1 MRSKKSAPW
10 AAGTAFGSM
19 KDGGISRGYSTTR
32 GSARSRLMA
41 GGMTPVLRRAA
52 AGALLAAWAAAS
64 FHPVTEALAD
74 PPEWMLHP
82 VDGASEP
89 GTQLSYC
96 TSLPTDETAPE
107 DETAR
112 WTPETV
118 FLGIASADATPTA
131 TPLPAP
137 ASGIDVPVDQED
149 AKILARLL
157 WSSPLTNEDD
167 KRLLC
172 WIVFNRVDDERLG
185 VFGATIGSVVIRRE
199 FTFYQKDA
207 FLSDTNLRIAKEE
220 LRRWYLYLIGAVKE
234 RLLPAEYVY
243 TSFNGHKVQFYS
255 EIGGDP
261 FPGGESLRAADEASA
276 NREAGHE

>member
-1 MRSKKSAPW
+1 MRSKKGAPS

-19 KDGGISRGYSTTR
+19 RNGGNLNTYVTTR
-32 GSARSRLMA
+32 GSARSSFMA
-41 GGMTPVLRRAA
+41 GGTTPALLRAA
-52 AGALLAAWAAAS
+52 TGALVVIMGATSL
-64 FHPVTEALAD
+64 FHPFAEALAD
-74 PPEWMLHP
+74 SPAWMLHP

-131 TPLPAP
+131 TPLPSP
-137 ASGIDVPVDQED
+137 ASEIDVPVDQGD
-149 AKILARLL
+149 AEILARLL

-172 WIVFNRVDDERLG
+172 WCVFNRVDDERLG

-199 FTFYQKDA
+199 FTFYDA
-207 FLSDTNLRIAKEE
+207 KAYLSETNLRIAKEE
-220 LRRWYLYLIGAVKE
+220 LRRWQLYLIGAVKE
-234 RLLPAEYVY
+234 RLLPGEYVY
-243 TSFNGHKVQFYS
+243 ASFEGHHVNFYTQ
-255 EIGGDP
+255 IGG
-261 FPGGESLRAADEASA
+261 EAWSA
-276 NREAGHE
+276 S